1 MKKNELVNQLIYGF
15 MRIGLLPLLLVSCLV
30 VVVNANTGRGQEI
43 LNRKINLVAEQKEVK
58 TILSELSRLAA
69 IKFVY
74 SAQRIP
80 ARTKVNVYAR
90 DKKLGEVLDHL
101 LEPLNIFYHAS
112 GDQIVLM
119 RKGDDDNDLP
129 ELKEEPAA
137 AADNAAYI
145 VKPITGKVTDETG
158 EALRGVSVLVKGTSR
173 GTVTNAAGNFTIS
186 VDPGETLEFSMVGYK
201 PFSVKLGEESNISVQ
216 MASEISRL
224 NEIVV
229 VGYGTQRRSNVTGAI
244 ASVSSKTIAELPVA
258 SVEQALQ
265 GRVAGLTVTNNGAP
279 GTAPIVAIR
288 GISSINFSST
298 PLYVIDGFPTGN
310 ISNFDTRDIES
321 VEVLK
326 DASAA
331 AIYGSRATNG
341 VIMITTRRGRRDNR
355 VKVNLDSYVGTQQAW
370 KKIDLLN
377 TAQYLQYE
385 RALNGNA
392 YPTPIAKPPRL
403 ETANF
408 NQPIFAGASQTF
420 AQTNTDWQDAYF
432 KSGIITQHNISLSG
446 GSTAS
451 RFYSSAGYFKQD
463 GIAQGVNYERGNF
476 RINSDHNIS
485 KLFTFGENLILSYSK
500 QRYDNTGGN
509 RTRLVNVIRSLP
521 YLPVY
526 DPTTAGGFRNA
537 ENSFDGA
544 DPTNPVED
552 ALLLGDATNK
562 TLKILGTAFLD
573 INFTSWLK
581 FRSTFGVDYMNL
593 AQHQFSPIFNDK
605 GRSATVSTITDV
617 SSTSTTLLYT
627 QQLTF
632 DKTFGAHHINATA
645 VVEQQGA
652 KSYYSSGKGN
662 QSSNDIQILQG
673 ATNISA
679 YSQRS
684 ENLLL
689 SWLGRVNYEFSGK
702 YLLSAAIRRDGSSI
716 WAPGRKYANFPSASV
731 GWRIDQ
737 ESFMADMRAVS
748 ELKLRAGYG
757 ITGLNAIGIFPS
769 LISAGGLANDYPW
782 QAVVSAN
789 GAAYP
794 FSNTIATNS
803 SYYNVLGNE
812 SLEWEKTKQL
822 NIGLDLGL
830 FNNQVTLTAEYFN
843 RKTDNLILSVPTPAS
858 FGFNAGGVFSNVA
871 SMENKGFELQA
882 AYNKNQGVFTWNL
895 TGNISVIRNKV
906 LSLNTPNA
914 SIDQGGDQDFGGGTP
929 ITRTIAGQPIQ
940 SYYGYIVDGIFQS
953 NDEVTK
959 SPAQNSGTS
968 AGDLK
973 FRDLT
978 GDNKITD
985 ADRTFLGS
993 YLPKF
998 SYALNY
1004 TAKYKNLDLSLFLQG
1019 VQGDKIFNAA
1029 RIISE
1034 GMARLFGAGT
1044 AVLNA
1049 WTPDNKQTGV
1059 PRAVS
1064 GDPNQNVRPSTRWIE
1079 DGSYLRLKSII
1090 IGYNVPGTVLQS
1102 LTKGNISS
1110 FRIYVSSQNLLTL
1123 TGYNGWDPEIGS
1135 KNTTLTNGIDYGQ
1148 YPAARSFQFGVQV
1161 GF

>member
-1 MKKNELVNQLIYGF
+1 MKKNELVNQLIRGF

-30 VVVNANTGRGQEI
+30 VVVNANTGKGQEI
-43 LNRKINLVAEQKEVK
+43 LSRKINLVAEQKEVK
-58 TILSELSRLAA
+58 TILLELSRLAA

-80 ARTKVNVYAR
+80 ARKKVDVYAR
-90 DKKLGEVLDHL
+90 DKKLGEVLDNL
-101 LEPLNIFYHAS
+101 LLPLNIFYHAS

-119 RKGDDDNDLP
+119 RKGDDDNEILEQKD
-129 ELKEEPAA
+129 AA
-137 AADNAAYI
+137 LARADSSILI
-145 VKPITGKVTDETG
+145 VKPISGKVTDETG
-158 EALRGVSVLVKGTSR
+158 DPLSGVSIVVRGTSR
-173 GTVTNAAGNFTIS
+173 GTVTNSTGSFTMS

-201 PFSVKLGEESNISVQ
+201 TFSLKLGQETSVSIQLVSDISK
-216 MASEISRL
+216 L

-244 ASVSSKTIAELPVA
+244 ASVSSKALAELPVA

-279 GTAPIVAIR
+279 GTSPIVAIR

-310 ISNFDTRDIES
+310 IANFDSRDIES

-341 VIMITTRRGRRDNR
+341 VVIITTRKGRRDNR
-355 VKVNLDSYVGTQQAW
+355 VKVNFDSYVGTQSPW

-377 TAQYLQYE
+377 TAQYLLYE

-392 YPTPIAKPPRL
+392 YPTPISMPPRL
-403 ETANF
+403 EPANF
-408 NQPIFAGASQTF
+408 NQPIYAGVPQTF

-432 KSGIITQHNISLSG
+432 KSGIITQHNISVSG
-446 GSTAS
+446 GNTAS
-451 RFYSSAGYFKQD
+451 RFYTSAGYFKQD

-485 KLFTFGENLILSYSK
+485 KVFTFGENLILSYSK
-500 QRYDNTGGN
+500 QRYDNTSGN
-509 RTRLVNVIRSLP
+509 RTRLVNVIRNLP

-526 DPTTAGGFRNA
+526 DPTTKGGFRNA

-562 TLKILGTAFLD
+562 TLKILGTAFLE

-605 GRSATVSTITDV
+605 GRSATVSTITDIG
-617 SSTSTTLLYT
+617 STSTTLLNT

-632 DKTFGAHHINATA
+632 DKTFGPHHINATA
-645 VVEQQGA
+645 VVEQQGS
-652 KSYYSSGKGN
+652 KSYYQSGKGN
-662 QSSNDIQILQG
+662 QASNDIQVLQG

-689 SWLGRVNYEFSGK
+689 SYLGRVNYEFSGK
-702 YLLSAAIRRDGSSI
+702 YLVSAAIRRDGSSI

-737 ESFMADMRAVS
+737 ESFMTNMRSIS

-794 FSNTIATNS
+794 FGNSIATNS
-803 SYYNVLGNE
+803 SYYNVLGNAN
-812 SLEWEKTKQL
+812 LEWEKTKQM

-830 FNNQVTLTAEYFN
+830 LGNKITITAEYFN

-858 FGFNAGGVFSNVA
+858 FGFNAGGFYSNVA
-871 SMENKGFELQA
+871 TMENKGFELQA
-882 AYNKNQGVFTWNL
+882 AYNKTQGVFTWNL

-906 LSLNTPNA
+906 LSLNTEKA

-929 ITRTIAGQPIQ
+929 ITRTVAGQPIQ

-973 FRDLT
+973 FRDLN

-985 ADRTFLGS
+985 ADRTFLGN

-1004 TAKYKNLDLSLFLQG
+1004 TAKYRNFDLSLFLQG

-1034 GMARLFGAGT
+1034 GMARLFGSGT
-1044 AVLNA
+1044 AVLDA
-1049 WTPDNKQTGV
+1049 WSTSHTNTSV

-1090 IGYNVPGTVLQS
+1090 IGYNLPVSVLQS
-1102 LTKGNISS
+1102 LTRGTVSS
-1110 FRIYVSSQNLLTL
+1110 FRIYVSSQNLLTF
-1123 TGYNGWDPEIGS
+1123 TGYKGWDPEIGS

-1148 YPAARSFQFGVQV
+1148 YPAARSFQAGVQV